1 MLSPSQCLYLV
12 IGTFVDVEDVELVT
26 DVYIVHV
33 GNDTQ
38 KGFK

>member
-1 MLSPSQCLYLV
+1 M
-12 IGTFVDVEDVELVT
+12 DVEDVELVT

-38 KGFK
+38 KGLQVVP